1 MKKMTELVDKDFK
14 NVTVNIS
21 NYLKENM
28 YIMKKEME
36 TLKKNGSPIAEKYN
50 T

>member
-1 MKKMTELVDKDFK
+1 MKKMMELVDKDFK
-14 NVTVNIS
+14 NATVNIY

-36 TLKKNGSPIAEKYN
+36 T
-50 T
+50 

>member
-1 MKKMTELVDKDFK
+1 MKKMMELVDKDFK

-36 TLKKNGSPIAEKYN
+36 TLKKWITYS
-50 T
+50 